1 MGRKHRREFS
11 KAERTFF
18 GGSSVATMKS
28 ALWSP
33 LNTEPWCTVFC
44 RLFDMAPH
52 LGTFLILMKVSEKF
66 KKMCLPWPRIWAGPC
81 YRMPRYYIHETIRL
95 FLVLVV
101 FYQVW
106 FQFWYAIGLVLVL
119 GYGYKEHRVKRG
131 DAGGNDSTRNQDEG
145 DEAGGSGGDQD
156 TNDNNAGALRRR
168 FPTVNNNNTNNENDD
183 DDVTAVKTTINPA
196 MAMANLIRN
205 ANDVS
210 MPPPSSALSPFARR
224 PQIPCHISSA
234 PNLRTDD
241 FSDAE

>member
-1 MGRKHRREFS
+1 
-11 KAERTFF
+11 
-18 GGSSVATMKS
+18 
-28 ALWSP
+28 
-33 LNTEPWCTVFC
+33 
-44 RLFDMAPH
+44 MAPH

-119 GYGYKEHRVKRG
+119 GYGYKEHRVKRNIIPALMLVMGVMFYVVCWCGLFGRKQDGSHAAAQRG
-131 DAGGNDSTRNQDEG
+131 DAGGNESTRNQDNG

-156 TNDNNAGALRRR
+156 TNDNNAGGLRRR
-168 FPTVNNNNTNNENDD
+168 VPLVNNNNTNNENDD
-183 DDVTAVKTTINPA
+183 DDDDDDVTAVKTAITPA
-196 MAMANLIRN
+196 MAMADLIRN
-205 ANDVS
+205 AKDVS
-210 MPPPSSALSPFARR
+210 MPPPSSTLSPSARLT
-224 PQIPCHISSA
+224 QMKPCHISSA
-234 PNLRTDD
+234 PNLSNLRTDADD

>member
-119 GYGYKEHRVKRG
+119 GYGYKEHRVKRNIIPATMLVMG
-131 DAGGNDSTRNQDEG
+131 VMFYVVCWCGLFGRKQDGSHAAAAAIRIQMITTLAHSGEDSRQST
-145 DEAGGSGGDQD
+145 
-156 TNDNNAGALRRR
+156 TTT
-168 FPTVNNNNTNNENDD
+168 PTT
-183 DDVTAVKTTINPA
+183 KMMMMSPQSKPQSI
-196 MAMANLIRN
+196 
-205 ANDVS
+205 
-210 MPPPSSALSPFARR
+210 PPWRW
-224 PQIPCHISSA
+224 Q
-234 PNLRTDD
+234 T
-241 FSDAE
+241 

>member
-1 MGRKHRREFS
+1 
-11 KAERTFF
+11 
-18 GGSSVATMKS
+18 
-28 ALWSP
+28 
-33 LNTEPWCTVFC
+33 
-44 RLFDMAPH
+44 MAPH

-119 GYGYKEHRVKRG
+119 GYGYKEHRVKRNIIPATMLVMGVMFYVVCWCGLFGRKQDGSHAAAERG
-131 DAGGNDSTRNQDEG
+131 DAGGNESTRNQDEG

-183 DDVTAVKTTINPA
+183 DDDDVTAVKTAINPA
-196 MAMANLIRN
+196 MAMADLIRN

-210 MPPPSSALSPFARR
+210 MPPPSSALSPSARR